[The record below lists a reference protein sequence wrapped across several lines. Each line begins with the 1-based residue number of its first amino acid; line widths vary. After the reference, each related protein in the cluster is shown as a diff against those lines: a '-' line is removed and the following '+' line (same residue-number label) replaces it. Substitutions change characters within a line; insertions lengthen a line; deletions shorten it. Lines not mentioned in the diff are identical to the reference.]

1 MNDINELIDYATKL
15 NILYVE
21 DNELTRK
28 ATQIILNEFFDNI
41 IVGVDGEDGL
51 EKFKTNDIDIIITD
65 IDMPRMDGLAM
76 LGEIRKID
84 ENVSVLIFSA
94 HNDTDFFMN
103 SIHLGVDGYLFKP
116 LELDQFEKAVFKS
129 IRNVKL
135 QKENF
140 EYKNKLEQK
149 VREQVNILRDKEQ
162 ELEVKSRQAHYD
174 QLTSIYNRH
183 RFNELFE
190 IEKER
195 TDRSNGIMSIVIID
209 IDDFKKINDTYGH
222 NVGDIVLK
230 TFSQLIQNKIRI
242 SDILARW
249 GGEEFVILLP
259 DTDVSGGYETAEQV
273 RKVIESHKFSTV
285 GKVTASFGVAEYEH
299 KQSLEELVK
308 RCDKALYIAKSGGK
322 NQVVKY

>member
-1 MNDINELIDYATKL
+1 MGNINELIDYATKL
-15 NILYVE
+15 NVLYVE
-21 DNELTRK
+21 DNELTRR
-28 ATQIILNEFFDNI
+28 ATQIILNEFFENI

-51 EKFKTNDIDIIITD
+51 QKFKENSIDIIITD
-65 IDMPRMDGLAM
+65 IDMPKMDGLAM
-76 LGEIRKID
+76 LEEIRKTD
-84 ENVSVLIFSA
+84 EHVSVLIFSA
-94 HNDTDFFMN
+94 HNDTEFFMN

-116 LELDQFEKAVFKS
+116 LELDQFERAIFKS
-129 IRNVKL
+129 IRNVRL

-140 EYKNKLEQK
+140 EYKHMLEKK
-149 VREQVNILRDKEQ
+149 VREQVNILRNKEQ
-162 ELEVKSRQAHYD
+162 ELVEKSRQAHYD

-183 RFNELFE
+183 RFNELFG

-195 TDRSNGIMSIVIID
+195 TDRNQGVMSIIIID

-242 SDILARW
+242 TDVLARW

-259 DTDVSGGYETAEQV
+259 ETDINGGYETAEQI
-273 RKVIESHKFSTV
+273 RKVIQGYDFSIV
-285 GKVTASFGVAEYEH
+285 GQVTASFGVAEYEH

>member
-1 MNDINELIDYATKL
+1 MDNMDELMDYATKL
-15 NILYVE
+15 NVLYVE

-28 ATQIILNEFFDNI
+28 ATKIILNEFFDNI
-41 IVGVDGEDGL
+41 IIALDGEDGL
-51 EKFKTNDIDIIITD
+51 EKFKTNDIDLIITD
-65 IDMPRMDGLAM
+65 IDMPKLDGLGM
-76 LGEIRKID
+76 VEEIRKVD
-84 ENVSVLIFSA
+84 EDIPVLIFSA
-94 HNDTDFFMN
+94 HNDTEFFMN
-103 SIHLGVDGYLFKP
+103 SIYLGVDGYLFKP
-116 LELDQFEKAVFKS
+116 LDLEQFEKAIFKS

-140 EYKNKLEQK
+140 EYKNMLEQK

-162 ELEVKSRQAHYD
+162 ELEIKSRQAHYD

-183 RFNELFE
+183 RFNELFA

-195 TDRSNGIMSIVIID
+195 ADRNNGIMSIIIID

-222 NVGDIVLK
+222 NVGDTVLK
-230 TFSQLIQNKIRI
+230 TFSQLILNKIRI
-242 SDILARW
+242 SDIFARW

-259 DTDVSGGYETAEQV
+259 DTDISGGYEVAEQI
-273 RKVIESHKFSTV
+273 RKVIENHNFEHVK
-285 GKVTASFGVAEYEH
+285 KVTASFGVAEYEH
-299 KQSLEELVK
+299 KQNLEDLVK

>member
-1 MNDINELIDYATKL
+1 MDNINDLMDYATKL
-15 NILYVE
+15 KVLYVE

-28 ATQIILNEFFDNI
+28 ATKIILNEFFENI
-41 IVGVDGEDGL
+41 IVAVDGEDGL
-51 EKFKTNDIDIIITD
+51 EKFKQNDVDLIITD
-65 IDMPRMDGLAM
+65 IDMPKLDGLGM
-76 LGEIRKID
+76 VEEIRKLD
-84 ENVSVLIFSA
+84 EEIPVLIFSA
-94 HNDTDFFMN
+94 HNDTEFFMN

-116 LELDQFEKAVFKS
+116 LDLDQFEKAVFKS
-129 IRNVKL
+129 IRNVKM

-140 EYKNKLEQK
+140 EYKNMLEQK

-162 ELEVKSRQAHYD
+162 ELEKKSYQAHYD

-195 TDRSNGIMSIVIID
+195 ADRSGGIMTIVIID

-222 NVGDIVLK
+222 NIGDTVLK
-230 TFSQLIQNKIRI
+230 TFSQLILNKIRI
-242 SDILARW
+242 SDIFARW

-259 DTDVSGGYETAEQV
+259 DTDIEGGYETAEQI
-273 RKVIESHKFSTV
+273 RKVIENHDFEHV
-285 GKVTASFGVAEYEH
+285 GKVTASFGVAEYEY

-308 RCDKALYIAKSGGK
+308 RCDKALYIAKSSGK